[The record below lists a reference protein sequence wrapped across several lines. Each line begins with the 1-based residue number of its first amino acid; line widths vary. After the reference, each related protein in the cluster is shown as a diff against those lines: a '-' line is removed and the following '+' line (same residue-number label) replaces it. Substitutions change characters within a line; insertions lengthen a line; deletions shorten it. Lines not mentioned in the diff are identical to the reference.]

1 MPPADRRR
9 CLPVAP
15 TDARRCIECLEQCV
29 LTDVLILGLTRT
41 RSGISVAGMTT
52 EPDPLTGLRWVRPI
66 KAGGPLTL
74 DDLRYDDGALVRL
87 GDVVQLDLQE
97 PQPQPPQI
105 ENVLATFGEQP
116 LPFIREL
123 TDTRRAAFFPKHL
136 DPAPADVLI
145 HRRRSLCLVQ
155 PETVEAVFTFDAETE
170 RFEARLMPRIG
181 KLYSEDG
188 VPVADLFWR
197 LWGQQLMGEEEY
209 LELDD
214 AALRAAVGDIY
225 LTLGLGP
232 RGGPLVV
239 GVHTVPNY
247 PLTLDDSAL

>member
-1 MPPADRRR
+1 M
-9 CLPVAP
+9 
-15 TDARRCIECLEQCV
+15 

-66 KAGGPLTL
+66 KADAPLTL
-74 DDLRYDDGALVRL
+74 DDLRYDDGALIRL
-87 GDVVQLDLQE
+87 GDVVQLDLQQ
-97 PQPQPPQI
+97 PQPQPPHV

-116 LPFIREL
+116 LAFIREL
-123 TDTRRAAFFPKHL
+123 TDSRRVAFFPKHL
-136 DPAPADVLI
+136 DPAPGDVLI

-155 PETVEAVFTFDAETE
+155 PDALEAVFNYDAETE
-170 RFEARLMPRIG
+170 RFEARLMPRVG
-181 KLYSEDG
+181 KLHSEDG

-197 LWGQQLMGEEEY
+197 AWGQQQLAEEEY
-209 LELDD
+209 MELDD
-214 AALRAAVGDIY
+214 AALREMFGDIY

-232 RGGPLVV
+232 RGGPLVL

-247 PLTLDDSAL
+247 QLTIDDTAI

>member
-1 MPPADRRR
+1 M
-9 CLPVAP
+9 
-15 TDARRCIECLEQCV
+15 

-41 RSGISVAGMTT
+41 RAGTGVAGMTT
-52 EPDPLTGLRWVRPI
+52 EADPVTGLRWVRPI

-74 DDLRYDDGALVRL
+74 DDLRYDDGALIRL
-87 GDVVQLDLQE
+87 GDVVQIDLQQ
-97 PQPQPPQI
+97 PQPQPPHV
-105 ENVLATFGEQP
+105 ENVLASFGEQP
-116 LPFIREL
+116 LAFIREL
-123 TDTRRAAFFPKHL
+123 TDTRRAAFFPRHL

-155 PETVEAVFTFDAETE
+155 PDTLEAIFSYDAETE

-181 KLYSEDG
+181 KLHSEDG

-197 LWGQQLMGEEEY
+197 AWGQQQLGEEEY
-209 LELDD
+209 LEMDD
-214 AALRAAVGDIY
+214 AALRAAFGEMY

-232 RGGPLVV
+232 RGGPLVL

-247 PLTLDDSAL
+247 PLTIDDTKL